1 MRISTLRVLS
11 SLSVS
16 CGCGD
21 CLDHFNPLCT
31 AAAEAQHLL
40 TKTRH
45 AALSYF
51 MSSLTFLMPKQTWLV
66 SDEESLLKVIKDY
79 SSLNKKGISI
89 DLALHNEKPLIEKKV
104 F

>member
-1 MRISTLRVLS
+1 
-11 SLSVS
+11 
-16 CGCGD
+16 
-21 CLDHFNPLCT
+21 
-31 AAAEAQHLL
+31 
-40 TKTRH
+40 
-45 AALSYF
+45 
-51 MSSLTFLMPKQTWLV
+51 MPKQTWLV